1 MDARDILS
9 EMIHSYGLSYGG
21 VLDKR
26 EADALRAALTPW
38 ISWMVRPHFQPLIE
52 EQLIS
57 EAPQRGAWTI
67 TETELIP
74 PRGFEGEFPR
84 WAYDMTSGKGPFI
97 VKAGLHFWRESGFT
111 HSKPAR

>member
-52 EQLIS
+52 EQLAS
-57 EAPQRGAWTI
+57 DADKRGAWTF
-67 TETELIP
+67 TETELFP
-74 PRGFEGEFPR
+74 PRGFDGEFPR
-84 WAYDMTSGKGPFI
+84 WAYDMTSSEGPFI
-97 VKAGLHFWRESGFT
+97 TRDGMQFWRSDGMT
-111 HSKPAR
+111 YSRPAR